1 MFPLM
6 SPDELRDLGEDIK
19 QNGLLSP
26 ILLWTYDRLNDDE
39 PVWLL
44 DGRNRL
50 DALEV
55 ALGRPVR
62 VVCRVRRDHS
72 NKFKIWTIE
81 TDGDDGKATPIT
93 NYLIPASVDLLTLSH
108 VLVLGG
114 NEDIDPFAYVISAN
128 IHRRHLT
135 TEQKRDLI
143 GKLLQARPAQSNVTI
158 AKQVKVDDKTVAK
171 VRRELEATSEIPK
184 LEKTVGADGKSRPAK
199 RKQRNQGNVEAE
211 LAAGRNR
218 IIGEDLAEQ
227 EPADQFRPGVAELP
241 AATDVQLLQA
251 RISELEAALNQRDI
265 RIAGLEKKVRHLL
278 QVRKAAAADD
288 ELSDQCTAKH
298 KSQEQGFENSAVG
311 RVRIVHQLPPEDRMR
326 HRDSRHA
333 AEGRPARRPGSRAD
347 RGAHHHHT
355 SIGRGAARD
364 EQHLP
369 LVNLKRR
376 SCMTIPHDAIRDELE
391 VQRRKL
397 ANRLDQIIE
406 NALYKLVR
414 SIFDEVDACKRLS
427 RARELRDEW
436 EAAVFF
442 EIDELAAA
450 LERELERVD
459 AALLQELKRTGAGGS
474 GTQVRRGNT

>member
-1 MFPLM
+1 MPDKHSDPTPGAQQDHLSAPEERRPSWRDTLPVHAACEMFPLM

-298 KSQEQGFENSAVG
+298 N
-311 RVRIVHQLPPEDRMR
+311 
-326 HRDSRHA
+326 
-333 AEGRPARRPGSRAD
+333 
-347 RGAHHHHT
+347 
-355 SIGRGAARD
+355 AARNKGSKI
-364 EQHLP
+364 Q
-369 LVNLKRR
+369 R
-376 SCMTIPHDAIRDELE
+376 SDAFESYINYLQKIGCDIEIRAT
-391 VQRRKL
+391 RPK
-397 ANRLDQIIE
+397 ADQP
-406 NALYKLVR
+406 A
-414 SIFDEVDACKRLS
+414 DQDPAPT
-427 RARELRDEW
+427 
-436 EAAVFF
+436 EAPTTTT
-442 EIDELAAA
+442 
-450 LERELERVD
+450 
-459 AALLQELKRTGAGGS
+459 LQ
-474 GTQVRRGNT
+474 

>member
-1 MFPLM
+1 MPDKHSDPTPGAQQDHLSAPEERRPSWRDTLPVHAACEMFPLM

-184 LEKTVGADGKSRPAK
+184 LEKTVGADGKGRRRPAK
-199 RKQRNQGNVEAE
+199 KTPRARKASATDGASR
-211 LAAGRNR
+211 AAAAAN
-218 IIGEDLAEQ
+218 
-227 EPADQFRPGVAELP
+227 EPAMAQAQRPDVGPDSAGEVAR
-241 AATDVQLLQA
+241 LQA
-251 RISELEAALNQRDI
+251 RIVKLETVNRRLEI
-265 RIAGLEKKVRHLL
+265 KIAGLESRL
-278 QVRKAAAADD
+278 ADF
-288 ELSDQCTAKH
+288 T
-298 KSQEQGFENSAVG
+298 
-311 RVRIVHQLPPEDRMR
+311 
-326 HRDSRHA
+326 
-333 AEGRPARRPGSRAD
+333 
-347 RGAHHHHT
+347 
-355 SIGRGAARD
+355 
-364 EQHLP
+364 
-369 LVNLKRR
+369 
-376 SCMTIPHDAIRDELE
+376 
-391 VQRRKL
+391 
-397 ANRLDQIIE
+397 
-406 NALYKLVR
+406 
-414 SIFDEVDACKRLS
+414 
-427 RARELRDEW
+427 
-436 EAAVFF
+436 F
-442 EIDELAAA
+442 EIPPCLD
-450 LERELERVD
+450 
-459 AALLQELKRTGAGGS
+459 RTPKH
-474 GTQVRRGNT
+474 